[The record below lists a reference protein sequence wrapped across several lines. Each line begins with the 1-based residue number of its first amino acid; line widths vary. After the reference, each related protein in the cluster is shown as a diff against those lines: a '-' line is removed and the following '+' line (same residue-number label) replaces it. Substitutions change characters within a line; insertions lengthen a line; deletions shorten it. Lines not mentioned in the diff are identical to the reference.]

1 MVLIL
6 IMKKINSEKIN
17 YQILNRMIIVKA
29 LREITIKKNYFW
41 LWHKWKLFIEHL
53 HQPQRVAKRGVG
65 VGETDPSAHEFQKNS
80 RVTCTLNTL
89 NGNSCIMNFKGNL
102 ISQLTTPLYRRH
114 LLSLDLITRYV

>member
-6 IMKKINSEKIN
+6 IMKKINSEKIQSN

-53 HQPQRVAKRGVG
+53 HRPQRVAKRGWG
-65 VGETDPSAHEFQKNS
+65 WGETDPVCA
-80 RVTCTLNTL
+80 R
-89 NGNSCIMNFKGNL
+89 
-102 ISQLTTPLYRRH
+102 ISEKF
-114 LLSLDLITRYV
+114 TRYVYFKYFER